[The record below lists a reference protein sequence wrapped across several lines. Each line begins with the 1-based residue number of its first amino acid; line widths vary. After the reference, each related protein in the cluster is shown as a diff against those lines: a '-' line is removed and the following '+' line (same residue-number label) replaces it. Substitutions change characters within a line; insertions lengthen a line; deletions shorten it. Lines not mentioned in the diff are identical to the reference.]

1 MLLHSPAQP
10 SRKKKKKPHNPPKQ
24 KEMNAANTKGQRSPI
39 HLKRGFPG
47 VGINY
52 VLAEWENIS
61 RPQHTRFA
69 KRPRRARFIP
79 RNDLTPTGA
88 MHGVRHVN
96 FFNHILGHHF
106 S

>member
-1 MLLHSPAQP
+1 
-10 SRKKKKKPHNPPKQ
+10 
-24 KEMNAANTKGQRSPI
+24 MNAANTKEQRSPI

-52 VLAEWENIS
+52 VLAECENIL

-69 KRPRRARFIP
+69 KRPRRARFIH

-88 MHGVRHVN
+88 MRGVRHVN